1 MAEGLEK
8 INNLPDISFI
18 DGITLEDMQ
27 ELLITA
33 YQEKYQEITG
43 TPVRLSR
50 GDPNRII
57 LLAAA
62 QYLYQGLVQVDKA
75 GKMNFL
81 KYSYGDYLVQLA
93 ALKGIVPLEPEKA
106 TVSVRWSL
114 SEARSAVT
122 PIPAGTRITPDST
135 VYFETTEYNEIP
147 AGETELVITMA
158 CTETGEAGNGFAPGE
173 IATLADP
180 VAFIASVVNVTES
193 SGGTDE
199 ESDEQLTE
207 RIFLAPQGYSTAGP
221 VGAYIYHAR
230 NYSSS
235 IEDVEVTSPSAGV
248 VKICFTMT
256 GGVLPSADEISG
268 LKGYLEAGDR
278 KPLTDSLQVQAPE
291 AVAYNIT
298 VTYYINQS
306 EQASAGT
313 IQEAAVQAAADYQ
326 AWQAA
331 KIGRDINPDE
341 LLWRLKAAGVKRA
354 VITAPAFSA
363 LSQGQIAACGT
374 VTLNYGGLEDD

>member
-147 AGETELVITMA
+147 AGETELVIMMA

-199 ESDEQLTE
+199 ESDEQLAE
-207 RIFLAPQGYSTAGP
+207 RIFLAPQGYSTSGP

-230 NYSSS
+230 NYSPSV
-235 IEDVEVTSPSAGV
+235 EDVEVTSPSAGV
-248 VKICFTMT
+248 VKVCFTMT
-256 GGVLPSADEISG
+256 GGALPSADDISG
-268 LKGYLEAGDR
+268 LKSYLEAGDR

-291 AVAYNIT
+291 AISYNIT
-298 VTYYINQS
+298 VTYYINRS

-313 IQEAAVQAAADYQ
+313 IQDAAALAAADYQ

-354 VITAPAFSA
+354 VITAPTFST

-374 VTLNYGGLEDD
+374 VTLTYGGLEDD